1 MLGSSIR
8 WEMWKGASVE
18 WCTTG
23 HGGNPEVVL
32 EGPEGFLVEGTAQ
45 LRPKE

>member
-1 MLGSSIR
+1 MGD
-8 WEMWKGASVE
+8 VE
-18 WCTTG
+18 RCICG
-23 HGGNPEVVL
+23 MVHHRHGGNPEVVL